1 MGVVGLCIRIRK
13 RTILCSTEHL
23 QNTHRLTHT
32 QHTRSHSH
40 THAQTHTHTHTLTVT
55 QLMRT
60 WGERL
65 MSGKVWFRIILILS
79 LRADVVP
86 MAQQEPQS
94 EGRGGEEVHHPLRA
108 VSMQRRPV
116 SCSPLTLRNV
126 LIPVDRGKVQSS
138 HGPRV
143 IHSRQGTRGGTDVRR
158 KGLH

>member
-1 MGVVGLCIRIRK
+1 
-13 RTILCSTEHL
+13 
-23 QNTHRLTHT
+23 
-32 QHTRSHSH
+32 
-40 THAQTHTHTHTLTVT
+40 
-55 QLMRT
+55 
-60 WGERL
+60 

-94 EGRGGEEVHHPLRA
+94 EGRGGEGRGGEEVRHPLRA

-126 LIPVDRGKVQSS
+126 LVPVDRGEVQSS

-143 IHSRQGTRGGTDVRR
+143 VRSRQGTRGGTDVRR
-158 KGLH
+158 KGLHWDLRHRRCSEEGGLSHVSAALGQSSGV